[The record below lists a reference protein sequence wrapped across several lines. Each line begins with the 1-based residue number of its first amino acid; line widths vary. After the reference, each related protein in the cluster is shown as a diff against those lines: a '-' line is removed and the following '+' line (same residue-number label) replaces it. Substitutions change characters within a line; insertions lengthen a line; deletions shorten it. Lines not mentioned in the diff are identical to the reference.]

1 MAKKSYETFYNI
13 IEQNLYSTMEKL
25 SLDEYNEINDDFY
38 IENFGAEHVVKQLE
52 FWVAFYFRNGRFPGS
67 QKLIAIPQVKTP
79 LFLKTDIPIS
89 PIDLCKKFAGSDAQA
104 LVSIQALAALNIHF
118 GENKYVSRQAMHEY
132 LKNLTFQALSQ
143 ENDKFYMSFTE
154 IGLQVNDFAWM
165 FC

>member
-67 QKLIAIPQVKTP
+67 QKLIALPQVKTLP
-79 LFLKTDIPIS
+79 F
-89 PIDLCKKFAGSDAQA
+89 
-104 LVSIQALAALNIHF
+104 
-118 GENKYVSRQAMHEY
+118 
-132 LKNLTFQALSQ
+132 
-143 ENDKFYMSFTE
+143 
-154 IGLQVNDFAWM
+154 
-165 FC
+165 